1 MLVLGWHGGWNT
13 PDFGHNAGWRSRPGV
28 IGHDA
33 AAAIMSDGKVI
44 AAIEE
49 ERLNRM
55 KHCNFFPEEA
65 IRFCLNS
72 VGATLTD
79 LDAIAVDTSEEFL
92 DLWILQ
98 ERFALTGPVAGS
110 GRRAIASLFERAF
123 GVDIARRIV
132 FCRHHMA
139 HLYAA
144 WYTSGFDHGLNLC
157 LDAAGDGPSGLIAQC
172 NADHTQILRQIS
184 IDRSLG
190 YFYVKLIGL
199 LGYRLFD
206 EYKVMGLAPYGNAKV
221 YSSVLKR
228 LYRLEPNGQYSLMP
242 MDQRNALLAE
252 TGLVSNPRRKGE
264 PFTQVHKDFAAALQE
279 ALQDIVMHVLR
290 HFQAMTGEKKLCLSG
305 GVAQN
310 CSMNGVI
317 LRSGL
322 FDQVHVP
329 PVSHDAGNALGAA
342 IHACRELGQ
351 TISPT
356 VMPHPYLGSD
366 IGSDETIG
374 AMLADWQPLI
384 ESRKV
389 QDAPAV
395 AAELIVNGHVIAWV
409 QGRSEYGP
417 RALGNRSIL
426 ADPRKGENKQI
437 INAMVKMR
445 EGYRPFAPSV
455 IEEQAKDYFEFP
467 ALVSVAP
474 YMTIIVPVHPHEH
487 AHLGAITH
495 VDGTAR
501 VQTVSKVSNPLYH
514 QLIEHVGKLSGV
526 PMVLNTS
533 FNNHAEPIV
542 DSVDDAVTCF
552 LTTGIE
558 RLVVGN
564 WIVEKTKAAEKN
576 DVLFG
581 LIPSVPSHRK
591 LVRKS
596 LGSSTSFTL
605 DSLAHDA
612 FAEPSISVSN
622 LLFQLLL
629 DADDDA
635 ISARISRIPDLT
647 DADLDN
653 LHKELF
659 DVWQRR
665 GIALMPDRRKRT
677 PEKNRK

>member
-1 MLVLGWHGGWNT
+1 MLVLGWHGGWNSL
-13 PDFGHNAGWRSRPGV
+13 DYGQSEGWRPRPGV

-33 AAAIMSDGKVI
+33 AATILCDGKVV

-55 KHCNFFPEEA
+55 KHCNFFPENA

-72 VGATLTD
+72 VGATLAD
-79 LDAIAVDTSEEFL
+79 LDAIAVDTSEDFL
-92 DLWILQ
+92 DLWTLQ
-98 ERFALTGPVAGS
+98 ERLAITGQIAGS

-123 GVDIARRIV
+123 SVDVEKRLV

-144 WYTSGFDHGLNLC
+144 WYTSGFDRGLNLC

-172 NADHTQILRQIS
+172 NNDRTQILRQIS

-221 YSSVLKR
+221 YGDILKR
-228 LYRLEPNGQYSLMP
+228 LYRLEPNGQYSLVP
-242 MDQRNALLAE
+242 MHERNALLFE
-252 TGLVSNPRRKGE
+252 TGLVNTPRRKGE
-264 PFTQVHKDFAAALQE
+264 PFSQAHKDFAAALQE
-279 ALQDIVMHVLR
+279 ALQDIVLHVLK
-290 HFQAMTGEKKLCLSG
+290 HFQAMTGERNLCLSG

-322 FDQVHVP
+322 FDHIHVP

-342 IHACRELGQ
+342 VHACREIGQ
-351 TISPT
+351 SISPSL
-356 VMPHPYLGSD
+356 MAHPYLGSD
-366 IGSDETIG
+366 IGSDEAIG
-374 AMLADWQPLI
+374 RKLADWRPLI
-384 ESRKV
+384 ECHKV
-389 QDAPAV
+389 SDAPIT
-395 AAELIVNGHVIAWV
+395 AAELIVNGYVIAWV

-426 ADPRKGENKQI
+426 ADPRKESNKKI

-455 IEEQAKDYFEFP
+455 IEERARDYFEFP
-467 ALVSVAP
+467 AQVSVAP

-501 VQTVSKVSNPLYH
+501 VQTVNRTSNPRYYR
-514 QLIEHVGKLSGV
+514 LIEHVGKLSGV
-526 PMVLNTS
+526 PIVLNTS

-542 DSVDDAVTCF
+542 DSVDDAVACF

-558 RLVVGN
+558 RLVVSN
-564 WIVEKTKAAEKN
+564 WIVEKIKAPEGNEAIF
-576 DVLFG
+576 DLV
-581 LIPSVPSHRK
+581 PTVPSHKK
-591 LVRKS
+591 LVQRMSACNHTGFAIES
-596 LGSSTSFTL
+596 LTHDVFGEQTIGISS
-605 DSLAHDA
+605 
-612 FAEPSISVSN
+612 
-622 LLFQLLL
+622 LLFQILL
-629 DADDDA
+629 DADCSDT
-635 ISARISRIPDLT
+635 ITARISRIPDLAE
-647 DADLDN
+647 ADLKN
-653 LHKELF
+653 LQSELF

-665 GIALMPDRRKRT
+665 GIALAPDRRNHPSK
-677 PEKNRK
+677 EI